1 MTRMKEEEKK
11 QKRPRN
17 KRWFY
22 FRVRSIKE
30 LDMSHA
36 LKILSRGR
44 KIWISSAFNA
54 IGSWEMFL
62 FFRFLRVLLFVCIVL
77 FSNFFFRRLA
87 GRTYIIGRY
96 LSEVSFFICLFLFVF
111 FHISIYF
118 LLKLYVFVY
127 IFYIFYLFYIRIET
141 LAQCI
146 LSIFCYSVFR
156 IIFV

>member
-62 FFRFLRVLLFVCIVL
+62 FFVFCGFYYLYVL
-77 FSNFFFRRLA
+77 
-87 GRTYIIGRY
+87 
-96 LSEVSFFICLFLFVF
+96 SFFPISFFVGWQDG
-111 FHISIYF
+111 
-118 LLKLYVFVY
+118 L
-127 IFYIFYLFYIRIET
+127 
-141 LAQCI
+141 I
-146 LSIFCYSVFR
+146 L
-156 IIFV
+156 